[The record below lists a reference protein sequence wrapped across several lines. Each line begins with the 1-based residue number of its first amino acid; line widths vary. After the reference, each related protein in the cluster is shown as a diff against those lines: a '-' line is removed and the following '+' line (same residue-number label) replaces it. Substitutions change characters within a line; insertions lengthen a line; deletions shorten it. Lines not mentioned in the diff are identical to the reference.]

1 MIDFPYLSDVVRS
14 TPSQI
19 VMVVVDGLGGMPHP
33 DYGKSELEFADIPLL
48 DTLGSTSSVG
58 ATIPVAP
65 GITPGSGPG
74 HMALFGYNPVK
85 YLLGRGILEGMGI
98 GADIAQ
104 GDVAARGNFCVL
116 DTEGSIVDRRAGRLD
131 TETCKTLCSKL
142 NEIQLDGV
150 DFDVYPVMD
159 YRFVLVLKGE
169 NLSPNISETDP
180 QVEGV
185 IPLLSQPFNAEA
197 QVTANFIKEFVLKAT
212 ELLGSADSS
221 ANGILLRGF
230 SSLPTLP
237 DFGNQYALNPA
248 AIAAYPMYR
257 GLAGL
262 IGMDI
267 LESGQTFESE
277 IDVLED
283 NFHQGYNFFFLHYKP
298 ADSAGEDGDFLAK
311 VSQLENF
318 NRDIQRVIDLNPDVL
333 VICGDHSTP
342 SFTAS
347 HSWHPVPFMINSQ
360 YSEGTS
366 AVFTEKACRTGSIG
380 TIQAEQLMFQVLA
393 HASKLKKFGP

>member
-1 MIDFPYLSDVVRS
+1 MIDFPYLSDIVRS
-14 TPSQI
+14 TPSKI

-33 DYGKSELEFADIPLL
+33 DYGKSELEFADIPIL

-98 GADIAQ
+98 GADISQ

-131 TETCKTLCSKL
+131 TETCKVLCSKL

-185 IPLLSQPFNAEA
+185 LPLLSRPFNSEA
-197 QVTANFIKEFVLKAT
+197 QITANFIKEFVLKAT

-230 SSLPTLP
+230 SGLPTLP

-283 NFHQGYNFFFLHYKP
+283 NFHQGYDFFFLHYKP

-366 AVFTEKACRTGSIG
+366 AVFTEKACRTGAIG

-393 HASKLKKFGP
+393 HASKLNKFGP

>member
-14 TPSQI
+14 TSSQI

-33 DYGKSELEFADIPLL
+33 DYGKSELEFADIPIL

-131 TETCKTLCSKL
+131 TETCKALCSKL

-185 IPLLSQPFNAEA
+185 IPLLSQPFNSEA

-283 NFHQGYNFFFLHYKP
+283 NFHQGYDFFFLHYKP

-342 SFTAS
+342 SLTAS

-366 AVFTEKACRTGSIG
+366 EVFTEKDCRTGAIG

-393 HASKLKKFGP
+393 HAGKLKKFGP

>member
-98 GADIAQ
+98 GADIAE

-116 DTEGSIVDRRAGRLD
+116 DSEGSIVDRRAGRLD

-185 IPLLSQPFNAEA
+185 IPLLSQPFNSEA
-197 QVTANFIKEFVLKAT
+197 QLTANFIKEFVLKAT

-237 DFGNQYALNPA
+237 DFGIQYALKPA
-248 AIAAYPMYR
+248 VIAAYPMYR

-283 NFHQGYNFFFLHYKP
+283 NFHQGYDFFFLHYKP

-366 AVFTEKACRTGSIG
+366 AVFTEKACRTGAIG

>member
-33 DYGKSELEFADIPLL
+33 DYGKSELEFADIPIL

-85 YLLGRGILEGMGI
+85 YLLGRGILEGVGI

-131 TETCKTLCSKL
+131 TETCKALCSKL

-185 IPLLSQPFNAEA
+185 IPLLSQPFNSEA

-237 DFGNQYALNPA
+237 DFGIQYALKPA
-248 AIAAYPMYR
+248 VIAAYPMYR

-283 NFHQGYNFFFLHYKP
+283 NFHQGYDFFFLHYKP

-366 AVFTEKACRTGSIG
+366 AVFTEKACRTGAIG

>member
-14 TPSQI
+14 TPSKI

-33 DYGKSELEFADIPLL
+33 DYGKSELEFADIPIL

-131 TETCKTLCSKL
+131 TETCKALCSKL

-185 IPLLSQPFNAEA
+185 IPLLSQPFNSEA

-237 DFGNQYALNPA
+237 DFGNQYALNAA

-283 NFHQGYNFFFLHYKP
+283 NFHQGYDFFFLHYKP